1 MGYPITVTK
10 LAWQKFALL
19 AGVLAI
25 VLMFPLLGRPIV
37 LVLTL
42 AILGRCAYELY
53 GSLRLPS
60 PAFRT
65 AVCLAYMLLGIAFL
79 CFAIVLPLRS
89 ISYAC
94 MIVLAFSLRRY
105 GLPQVGQAGGAAA
118 AMAVAILLRDGT
130 GFAGAIKSGI
140 PITAAALVGDLAA
153 SWVRRKSGIK
163 GFGRSGNLG
172 VLDYFASFLLAAP
185 VALVILNR

>member
-1 MGYPITVTK
+1 MTK

-25 VLMFPLLGRPIV
+25 VLLLPLLGRPIV
-37 LVLTL
+37 LILTL

-65 AVCLAYMLLGIAFL
+65 AVCLAYVVLGIAFL
-79 CFAIVLPLRS
+79 CFAIVLQLTS
-89 ISYAC
+89 ISYVC

-105 GLPQVGQAGGAAA
+105 GFPQVGQAGGAAA
-118 AMAVAILLRDGT
+118 AMAVAILMRDGT

-140 PITAAALVGDLAA
+140 PITAAALIGDLAA

-163 GFGRSGNLG
+163 GFGRSGRSG
-172 VLDYFASFLLAAP
+172 VLEYFESFLFAAP
-185 VALVILNR
+185 VALAVLSP

>member
-1 MGYPITVTK
+1 RGNNSQQQHRDPPARTTRNVGESLPWREEDSAQPRHFAHGFRSGGLALDRERRRSGLRRLGLRSHTRFGYPITVTK

-25 VLMFPLLGRPIV
+25 VLLLPLLGRPIV
-37 LVLTL
+37 LILTL

-65 AVCLAYMLLGIAFL
+65 AVCLAYVVLGIAFL
-79 CFAIVLPLRS
+79 CFAIVLQLRS

-105 GLPQVGQAGGAAA
+105 GFP
-118 AMAVAILLRDGT
+118 R
-130 GFAGAIKSGI
+130 
-140 PITAAALVGDLAA
+140 
-153 SWVRRKSGIK
+153 
-163 GFGRSGNLG
+163 
-172 VLDYFASFLLAAP
+172 
-185 VALVILNR
+185 

>member
-1 MGYPITVTK
+1 MTK
-10 LAWQKFALL
+10 LAGQKFALL

-25 VLMFPLLGRPIV
+25 VLLLPLLGRPAV

-53 GSLRLPS
+53 GSLRNSS

-65 AVCLAYMLLGIAFL
+65 VVCTAYMLLGIVFL
-79 CFAIVLPLRS
+79 CFAIALPLKA

-105 GLPQVGQAGGAAA
+105 GLPRVGLAGGAAA
-118 AMAVAILLRDGT
+118 AMAVAILMRDGT

-140 PITAAALVGDLAA
+140 PITAAALIGALVAP
-153 SWVRRKSGIK
+153 WVRRKSGIE
-163 GFGRSGNLG
+163 GFGRSGHSG
-172 VLDYFASFLLAAP
+172 FLDYFDSFLFAAP
-185 VALVILNR
+185 VALVVLSR